1 MLQNRTDLPLQQDA
15 SRRFLPW
22 LVAIMVYLATL
33 ALAGLLVLNDAAGR
47 WDRGLSGT
55 LTVQIPPLTGEAQA
69 RRGAKA
75 REQKRVD
82 KAMAVLRST
91 PGIVEVRALDSFEIK
106 ALLEPWLG
114 TGDFAAELPLP
125 ALIDVKI
132 RPDARI
138 NMEGLSAVL
147 EGAVAGATVDDHRKW
162 LDSLILLARFTQL
175 IAAAIVFLVSA
186 AAVATVIFVT
196 RAGLSIHHEFIEL
209 MHFIGAQD
217 GYVARQFQ
225 FQALGLGLSGSI
237 IGFVLAAATLLALG
251 LISAQ
256 LQASLMPKMSL
267 DLSQWL
273 MLAAIPVIIALIS
286 MITARITVLRVLA
299 RMP

>member
-1 MLQNRTDLPLQQDA
+1 MLRNRTDLPLQQDA

-55 LTVQIPPLTGEAQA
+55 LTVQIPPLTGAAAA
-69 RRGAKA
+69 RRGVKA
-75 REQKRVD
+75 REQKRVA
-82 KAMAVLRST
+82 KAIKVLRGT
-91 PGIVEVRALDSFEIK
+91 PGIVEVRLLGTAEIT

-132 RPDARI
+132 LPDARI
-138 NMEGLSAVL
+138 NMDGLGAVL
-147 EGAVAGATVDDHRKW
+147 DGAVPGTTIDDHRKW
-162 LDSLILLARFTQL
+162 LDRLILLARFTQL
-175 IAAAIVFLVSA
+175 IAAGIVFLVSA

-225 FQALGLGLSGSI
+225 FQALALGLSGSI
-237 IGFVLAAATLLALG
+237 IGFVLAAATILALG
-251 LISAQ
+251 AISGQ
-256 LQASLMPKMSL
+256 LQASLMPKMAL

-273 MLAAIPVIIALIS
+273 ILAAIPVIIALIS
-286 MITARITVLRVLA
+286 MITARVTVLKVLA

>member
-1 MLQNRTDLPLQQDA
+1 MLRNRTDLPLQQDA

-55 LTVQIPPLTGEAQA
+55 LTVQIPPLTGQAAA
-69 RRGAKA
+69 RRGTKA
-75 REQKRVD
+75 REQKRVA
-82 KAMAVLRST
+82 KAMKVLRGT
-91 PGIVEVRALDSFEIK
+91 PGIVEVRVLDNAEIK

-138 NMEGLSAVL
+138 NMDGLSAVL
-147 EGAVAGATVDDHRKW
+147 DGAVPGTTVDDHRKW
-162 LDSLILLARFTQL
+162 LDHLILLARFTQL
-175 IAAAIVFLVSA
+175 IAAGIVFLVSA
-186 AAVATVIFVT
+186 AAIATVIFVT

-256 LQASLMPKMSL
+256 LQASPMPKMSL

-273 MLAAIPVIIALIS
+273 MLAAIPVIVSLIS
-286 MITARITVLRVLA
+286 MITARVTVLKVLA

>member
-55 LTVQIPPLTGEAQA
+55 LTVQIPPLTGAAAA
-69 RRGAKA
+69 RRGVKA
-75 REQKRVD
+75 REQKRVA
-82 KAMAVLRST
+82 KAIKVLRGT
-91 PGIVEVRALDSFEIK
+91 PGIVEVRLLGTAEIK

-132 RPDARI
+132 LPDARI
-138 NMEGLSAVL
+138 NMDGLGAVL
-147 EGAVAGATVDDHRKW
+147 DGAVPGTTIDDHRKW
-162 LDSLILLARFTQL
+162 LDRLILLARFIQL
-175 IAAAIVFLVSA
+175 IAAGIVFLVSA

-225 FQALGLGLSGSI
+225 FQALALGLSGSI
-237 IGFVLAAATLLALG
+237 IGFVLAAATILALG
-251 LISAQ
+251 AISGQ
-256 LQASLMPKMSL
+256 LQASLMPKMAL

-273 MLAAIPVIIALIS
+273 ILAAIPVIIALIS
-286 MITARITVLRVLA
+286 MITARVTVLKVLA

>member
-55 LTVQIPPLTGEAQA
+55 LTVQIPPLTGAAAA
-69 RRGAKA
+69 RRGVKA
-75 REQKRVD
+75 REQKRVA
-82 KAMAVLRST
+82 KAIKVLRGT
-91 PGIVEVRALDSFEIK
+91 PGIVEVRLLGIAEIT

-132 RPDARI
+132 LPDARI
-138 NMEGLSAVL
+138 NMDGLGAVL
-147 EGAVAGATVDDHRKW
+147 DGAVPGTTIDDHRKW
-162 LDSLILLARFTQL
+162 LDRLILLARFIQL
-175 IAAAIVFLVSA
+175 IAAGIVFLVSA

-225 FQALGLGLSGSI
+225 FQALALGLSGSI
-237 IGFVLAAATLLALG
+237 IGFVLAAATILALG
-251 LISAQ
+251 AISGQ
-256 LQASLMPKMSL
+256 LQASLMPKMAL

-273 MLAAIPVIIALIS
+273 ILAAIPVIIALIS
-286 MITARITVLRVLA
+286 MITARVTVLKVLA

>member
-1 MLQNRTDLPLQQDA
+1 MLKNRTDLPLQQDA

-55 LTVQIPPLTGEAQA
+55 LTVQIPPLTGAAQA

-75 REQKRVD
+75 RERKREA
-82 KAMAVLRST
+82 KAIKVLRGT
-91 PGIVEVRALDSFEIK
+91 PGIVEVRVLGNAEIK

-125 ALIDVKI
+125 VLIDVKI

-138 NMEGLSAVL
+138 NMDGLGAVL
-147 EGAVAGATVDDHRKW
+147 DGAVPGTTVDDHRKW
-162 LDSLILLARFTQL
+162 LDRLILLARFTQL
-175 IAAAIVFLVSA
+175 IAAGIVFLVSA

-237 IGFVLAAATLLALG
+237 IGFALAAATLLALG
-251 LISAQ
+251 MISGQ

-273 MLAAIPVIIALIS
+273 MLAAIPVIVALIS
-286 MITARITVLRVLA
+286 MITARVTVLKVLA

>member
-1 MLQNRTDLPLQQDA
+1 MLQYRTDLPLQQDA

-22 LVAIMVYLATL
+22 VVAIMVYLATL

-55 LTVQIPPLTGEAQA
+55 LTVQIPPLTGAAAA
-69 RRGAKA
+69 RRGTKA
-75 REQKRVD
+75 RERKRVA
-82 KAMAVLRST
+82 KAIKVLRGT
-91 PGIVEVRALDSFEIK
+91 PGIAEVRVLDNAEIK
-106 ALLEPWLG
+106 AMLEPWLG

-138 NMEGLSAVL
+138 SMDGLGAVL
-147 EGAVAGATVDDHRKW
+147 DGAVPGTTVDDHRKW
-162 LDSLILLARFTQL
+162 LDRLILLARFTQL
-175 IAAAIVFLVSA
+175 IAAGIVFLVSA

-237 IGFVLAAATLLALG
+237 TGFVLAAATLLALG
-251 LISAQ
+251 VISGQ

-273 MLAAIPVIIALIS
+273 MLAAIPVIVALIS
-286 MITARITVLRVLA
+286 MITARVTVLKVLA